1 MSNNFNELQAAEVFL
16 KVLATGS
23 FVEAAKALDEN
34 PSSVSR
40 SVAQLEAHL
49 GERLLT
55 RTTRSIRITE
65 AGQIYQHY
73 AQTMLDSRTQARE
86 SLQTLRGGSPKGTLR
101 ISMPVIVG
109 EQMMAKHLSE
119 FHQMYPDLDLQIDLS
134 NRNISIVEEGID
146 IAIRVGVL
154 SDSSLRAQ
162 RVAGINRKVYASPDY
177 LDKYG
182 EPQTP
187 QDLLNHR
194 CIAFSQRQSVMDWQ
208 FWPSNGGKPAQGKLS
223 DEVQAV
229 KPWSLSVKSW
239 LTCSSPLMVL
249 HAIQM
254 GLGVGRSAEWMCRDV
269 VAQGKLIEILKDW
282 VCDPP
287 GSGGMPVYLVYPP
300 GPAGQVPL
308 KTRVMTA
315 FLKQFILKE
324 FA

>member
-1 MSNNFNELQAAEVFL
+1 MSNHFNELQAAEVFL
-16 KVLATGS
+16 RVLATGS
-23 FVEAAKALDEN
+23 FAEAAKALDEN

-55 RTTRSIRITE
+55 RTTRRIRITE

-73 AQTMLDSRTQARE
+73 AQSMLDSRAQARE
-86 SLQTLRGGSPKGTLR
+86 SLQTLRGGNPRGTLR
-101 ISMPVIVG
+101 VSMPVIVG
-109 EQMMAKHLSE
+109 EQMMVKYLPE
-119 FHQMYPDLDLQIDLS
+119 FHRLYPDLDLQIDLS
-134 NRNISIVEEGID
+134 NRNVSIVEEGID
-146 IAIRVGVL
+146 IAIRVGPL
-154 SDSSLRAQ
+154 ADSSLRAQ
-162 RVAGINRKVYASPDY
+162 RVAGINRKVYASPEY
-177 LDKYG
+177 LQTHG
-182 EPQTP
+182 TPQTP

-194 CIAFSQRQSVMDWQ
+194 CIAFSQRQNIMDWQ
-208 FWPSNGGKPAQGKLS
+208 FWPADQLKQDKKEQKDGEL
-223 DEVQAV
+223 
-229 KPWSLSVKSW
+229 KPWSPSVKSW

-249 HAIQM
+249 HATQM
-254 GLGVGRSAEWMCRDV
+254 GLGVGRSAEWMCRSLV
-269 VAQGKLIEILKDW
+269 EEGKLIEILKDW

-315 FLKQFILKE
+315 FLKRFILKE

>member
-23 FVEAAKALDEN
+23 FVDAAKALGEN

-40 SVAQLEAHL
+40 SIAQLEAHL

-73 AQTMLDSRTQARE
+73 AQTMLDSRAQARE

-109 EQMMAKHLSE
+109 EQMMAKYLPE
-119 FHQMYPDLDLQIDLS
+119 FHKLYPDLDLQIDLS

-146 IAIRVGVL
+146 LAIRVGAL

-162 RVAGINRKVYASPDY
+162 RVAGISRKVYASPEY
-177 LDKYG
+177 LEQHG
-182 EPQTP
+182 RPHTP
-187 QDLLNHR
+187 QDLVDHR

-208 FWPSNGGKPAQGKLS
+208 FWPLAGGDA
-223 DEVQAV
+223 

-269 VAQGKLIEILKDW
+269 VAQGKLIEVLQDW

-300 GPAGQVPL
+300 GPSGQVPL
-308 KTRVMTA
+308 KTRVMTD
-315 FLKQFILKE
+315 FLKQYILKE
-324 FA
+324 FD